1 VRQVLVQSWRTIATT
16 RIAPARRAISLGGAF
31 AACALLVSA
40 CTHGASSAA
49 KLSGVSP
56 TAPLPPA
63 AASSAAAA
71 ASSAEAALSQAAVS
85 SAAASQAAVSAAAA
99 VAGGPD
105 PLTGLPSS
113 LAAATRPAL
122 GVKIDNVAGAWPQAG
137 LNQADIVFD
146 LPVEGGLTRLLAVF
160 HSQDVGL
167 FGPIRSARPVDADL
181 LHLLGHAYFAFSG
194 GTKTDLGPIT
204 DHSNATPM
212 WWDVTPSLFVIRKDH
227 AVPHQVF
234 GTTAM
239 LYAGGEQRAPSKTPP
254 PAIFSYAAA
263 TPVGAATAKNITAQ
277 YDAATGAWSWNGKQY
292 LRNQSG
298 HADMLID
305 GSQVSATNVVVMS
318 VAVRNTGAR
327 DSHGT
332 VVPLPLV
339 IGSGQV
345 WVFRNGLMV
354 KGTWSRPSEAASMK
368 LFTSNGQIIA
378 LAPGRTWVEVLPNTR
393 LPQIS

>member
-1 VRQVLVQSWRTIATT
+1 M
-16 RIAPARRAISLGGAF
+16 AIGGAF
-31 AACALLVSA
+31 AAGAFVLSA
-40 CTHGASSAA
+40 CTPGSSSAA
-49 KLSGVSP
+49 KLSGVSA
-56 TAPLPPA
+56 TAAPLPPA

-71 ASSAEAALSQAAVS
+71 ASSEAAVSEAAVS
-85 SAAASQAAVSAAAA
+85 SASAVAASSAAS

-160 HSQDVGL
+160 HSQDVGI

-254 PAIFSYAAA
+254 PPIFSYAVP
-263 TPVGAATAKNITAQ
+263 TPVAAPAAKNITAQ
-277 YDAATGAWSWNGKQY
+277 YDAATATWSWNGKQY

-298 HADMLID
+298 HPDLLID
-305 GSQVSATNVVVMS
+305 GSQVSATDVVVMS
-318 VAVRNTGAR
+318 VAVRNTGAH

-332 VVPLPLV
+332 VVPLPIV

-354 KGTWSRPSEAASMK
+354 KGTWSRPSENAPMK